1 MQILMWKRCV
11 EYNAYLMFVRV
22 VHYIYKYMHIHTMDV
37 LLVVH
42 LRACYTAARVDCH
55 CVTRRSQR
63 QRKRRNKGLT
73 AQRSQGIHACK
84 NEDTA
89 SSRCERLHPKQIWQL
104 RKRGLLVARTSLR
117 RPTVLLK
124 LKKRQTVQAKQKKL
138 FSRAFLPL
146 VDGKRQQRRIQVS
159 KICSPLIASAWR
171 KPSKSRQS

>member
-63 QRKRRNKGLT
+63 QRKSIQKLLRNLKDKQQNGNGRNSNSNASRRNASFLKPF
-73 AQRSQGIHACK
+73 RSVHGKAAGHV
-84 NEDTA
+84 
-89 SSRCERLHPKQIWQL
+89 SSRNISSTRLKRDL
-104 RKRGLLVARTSLR
+104 RYIAVFNPNNKRFKPRQPDATRIGAR
-117 RPTVLLK
+117 K
-124 LKKRQTVQAKQKKL
+124 N
-138 FSRAFLPL
+138 
-146 VDGKRQQRRIQVS
+146 GH
-159 KICSPLIASAWR
+159 C
-171 KPSKSRQS
+171 